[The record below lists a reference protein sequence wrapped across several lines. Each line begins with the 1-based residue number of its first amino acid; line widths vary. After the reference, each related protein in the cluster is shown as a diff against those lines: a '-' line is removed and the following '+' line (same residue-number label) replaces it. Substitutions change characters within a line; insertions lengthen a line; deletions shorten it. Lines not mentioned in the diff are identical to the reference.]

1 MIFCEAERLFELG
14 QQLQSILGRMAICL
28 KRRYQRLL
36 FGNATPEHSSMLS
49 RRGEDALQF
58 RSHAAY

>member
-1 MIFCEAERLFELG
+1 MICCEAESLFELG
-14 QQLQSILGRMAICL
+14 QHLQSILGRTAISF